1 MSIEIK
7 VSKRPISYKFA
18 MNFLSKRVEK
28 VKKNKA
34 RELLWVLEH
43 PLTYTG
49 GVSFS
54 NRDILDKKIGI
65 IKTNRGGKITVH
77 NKGQKIVYIVLNLN
91 NRKKDIKNLISV
103 IENNI
108 IEFLN
113 DYKIKGVKDK
123 KNIGIWVKNKKIA
136 AVGIRVSGWIA
147 YHGYS
152 INIDN
157 NLQDYLKINPCG
169 LNNRKITSIFNEK
182 NIKIKNANKKM
193 IEIFLKNLNNI

>member
-18 MNFLSKRVEK
+18 INFLSKRVEK

-34 RELLWVLEH
+34 SELLWILEH

-49 GVSFS
+49 GVSFN
-54 NRDILDKKIGI
+54 NRDILDKKIKI

-157 NLQDYLKINPCG
+157 NLQDYFKINPCG

-182 NIKIKNANKKM
+182 NVKIKNANKKI
-193 IEIFLKNLNNI
+193 IEIFLKNLNKI

>member
-18 MNFLSKRVEK
+18 INFLSKRVEK

-34 RELLWVLEH
+34 SELLWILEH

-49 GVSFS
+49 GVSFD
-54 NRDILDKKIGI
+54 NRDILDKKITI
-65 IKTNRGGKITVH
+65 TKTNRGGKITVH

-91 NRKKDIKNLISV
+91 NRKKDIRNLINV

-152 INIDN
+152 ININ
-157 NLQDYLKINPCG
+157 NDLQDYLKINPCG

-182 NIKIKNANKKM
+182 NIRIKNADKKL
-193 IEIFLKNLNNI
+193 IEIFLKNLDKI

>member
-18 MNFLSKRVEK
+18 INFLSKRVEK

-34 RELLWVLEH
+34 SELLWILEH

-49 GVSFS
+49 GVSFN
-54 NRDILDKKIGI
+54 NRDILDKKITI
-65 IKTNRGGKITVH
+65 TRTNRGGKITVH

-91 NRKKDIKNLISV
+91 NRKKDIKNLINV

-182 NIKIKNANKKM
+182 NVKIKNANKKI
-193 IEIFLKNLNNI
+193 IEIFLKNLKKI

>member
-18 MNFLSKRVEK
+18 INFLSKRVEK
-28 VKKNKA
+28 VKKNEA
-34 RELLWVLEH
+34 SELLWILEH

-49 GVSFS
+49 GVSFN
-54 NRDILDKKIGI
+54 NRDILDKKIKI

-113 DYKIKGVKDK
+113 YYKIKGVKDK

-169 LNNRKITSIFNEK
+169 LSNRKVTSIFNEK
-182 NIKIKNANKKM
+182 NVKIKSVNKKI
-193 IEIFLKNLNNI
+193 IEIFLKNSHKI

>member
-182 NIKIKNANKKM
+182 NIKIKNANKKI
-193 IEIFLKNLNNI
+193 IEIFLKNLNKI

>member
-18 MNFLSKRVEK
+18 INFLSKRVEK

-34 RELLWVLEH
+34 SELLWILEH

-49 GVSFS
+49 GVSFD
-54 NRDILDKKIGI
+54 NRDILDKKITI
-65 IKTNRGGKITVH
+65 TKTNRGGKITVH

-91 NRKKDIKNLISV
+91 NRKKDIKNLINV

-182 NIKIKNANKKM
+182 NIKIKNVNKKI
-193 IEIFLKNLNNI
+193 IEIFLKNLNKI

>member
-18 MNFLSKRVEK
+18 INFLSKRVEK

-34 RELLWVLEH
+34 SELLWILEH

-49 GVSFS
+49 GVSFDS
-54 NRDILDKKIGI
+54 KDILDKKIGI

-91 NRKKDIKNLISV
+91 NRKKDIKNLINV

-182 NIKIKNANKKM
+182 NIKIKNVNKKI
-193 IEIFLKNLNNI
+193 IEIFLKNLNKI

>member
-18 MNFLSKRVEK
+18 INFLSKRVEK

-34 RELLWVLEH
+34 SELLWILEH

-49 GVSFS
+49 GVSFD
-54 NRDILDKKIGI
+54 NRDILDKKITI
-65 IKTNRGGKITVH
+65 TKTNRGGKITVH

-91 NRKKDIKNLISV
+91 NRKKDIKNLINV

-182 NIKIKNANKKM
+182 NVKIKNVNKKI
-193 IEIFLKNLNNI
+193 IEIFLKNLKKI